1 MNLVKLQGTNLI
13 HKNTLHPY
21 TLTTKKSERE
31 IKEAISFT
39 MASKIIKH
47 LGINLPQKTCTQ
59 KNYKTLMEKIN
70 K

>member
-13 HKNTLHPY
+13 NRNTLHSY

-39 MASKIIKH
+39 MATKIIKH
-47 LGINLPQKTCTQ
+47 LGINLSQKTCIQ
-59 KNYKTLMEKIN
+59 KN
-70 K
+70 